1 MTTRAYEW
9 NALKCGTAA
18 VARPSSCPSPL
29 LSLNDRWRRQF
40 GLDLAWSLGQ
50 TGIEQTS
57 WMKVWSCKSP
67 RDNVNFFICQEML
80 RFVAVLSCSLLV
92 PSMANKCFVV
102 AWCGLALLACGGA
115 VCKSGLSCFVLAALG
130 IELQQICRPAHTV
143 YVYIYIYIYSTQR
156 AYYTCYIHVLRWFQ
170 YLTSIEQDSY
180 WLLFL
185 LYIVSCITFDAFSII
200 EVFQCILMPQECI
213 HCILLLHA
221 RVDKWALQF
230 FFIDLGLHSCGFLM
244 KCIVQM
250 AYVFLSV
257 KDCEG
262 IWVMP
267 ARFVIAQTSGALFA
281 DAVLCWRECHG
292 THGRSIHFSG
302 RELNV
307 PVPSWD
313 QIGPNCIMRIRLL

>member
-1 MTTRAYEW
+1 MSGMHWNVGLQPWPGLLLVPHHCCLWTTDGADSLAWIWPGAWDKQELSKHLEW
-9 NALKCGTAA
+9 RFEAVNLQGTTWTSSFVKRCWGLLLYFLAVFWFLPWRTNVLLWLDVALHYLLA
-18 VARPSSCPSPL
+18 VARSARVGCHV
-29 LSLNDRWRRQF
+29 LSLLPW
-40 GLDLAWSLGQ
+40 
-50 TGIEQTS
+50 
-57 WMKVWSCKSP
+57 
-67 RDNVNFFICQEML
+67 
-80 RFVAVLSCSLLV
+80 VLSYSKF
-92 PSMANKCFVV
+92 A
-102 AWCGLALLACGGA
+102 GLHIRCM
-115 VCKSGLSCFVLAALG
+115 
-130 IELQQICRPAHTV
+130 
-143 YVYIYIYIYSTQR
+143 YIYIYIYSTQR

-213 HCILLLHA
+213 HCILLLRA